1 MQTIPA
7 AYPCLSSAKRHRH
20 RVNRARAPQLSHSS
34 YNEHVATFADTL
46 SGRNTTHSAL
56 GHQSRALHL
65 RTQFKLLKRVR
76 LRQYSAME
84 LTSSSELELVDG
96 KLLSRAC
103 LGACSGGSRL
113 DVVAPAA
120 KITRYSA
127 WCLEEGSA
135 GHKYMARPTGWA
147 RREPN
152 QHTDVCGKRR
162 LSRYKQCFKCLT
174 NTRNTRATHRPAS
187 SQWPHHQKVEVW
199 DSGHIIVLSCVH

>member
-1 MQTIPA
+1 MTGVQT
-7 AYPCLSSAKRHRH
+7 C
-20 RVNRARAPQLSHSS
+20 
-34 YNEHVATFADTL
+34 
-46 SGRNTTHSAL
+46 AL
-56 GHQSRALHL
+56 PIS
-65 RTQFKLLKRVR
+65 
-76 LRQYSAME
+76 
-84 LTSSSELELVDG
+84 
-96 KLLSRAC
+96 C

-162 LSRYKQCFKCLT
+162 LSRHKQCFKCLT
-174 NTRNTRATHRPAS
+174 NTRITRRDTSTSLSPVTSPYKSRSLRFWSYNRAEGVLRPKFRDTHRS
-187 SQWPHHQKVEVW
+187 STCIYLYGFGRLGQR
-199 DSGHIIVLSCVH
+199 SGGNLYSLQ